1 MKKKKTKMIIKRFLS
16 VALAATVAFSG
27 IGYLPHNYTY
37 SKAAEEV
44 PEKQKGSFTFSDG
57 TNNYKAECAYYG
69 GFYITK
75 LEQIVPEGTA
85 QKDCVLPKKVVV
97 PSTVTLN
104 SGETV
109 TVTDIGG
116 GTEDTPF
123 LGRAAIGSGNLDL
136 IDARTDEYET
146 IPLILPNTINTIESY
161 AFSDNMWYKIKS
173 ININNIKSIE
183 KNAFY
188 NCEANWDIIIP
199 ETCKEIEENAFT
211 GARET
216 KLYVLNPNVQFKD
229 TTNTFSCKSYI
240 GYKHSTLADLV
251 GSDLVSFDD
260 YSGDLPDKFSKPTD
274 TSFKVNVSLENSE
287 VTSNGVTITP
297 KFDITGD
304 LYSYIYLTDNVLSA
318 KNIKMNLNRAF
329 FDWTNIGL
337 YNKAGT
343 QLFNADG
350 DLLTSNKSDFDFSD
364 DDNSEATVYAKFKLS
379 KYDIDYYNCEHTN
392 ENGEN
397 EMVVS
402 GLNYTEIVSTV
413 WGNVY
418 RLKYT
423 YGDKFVLPTENEN
436 FHRIGYTF
444 DGWYD
449 EDEQYSFGKKV
460 TEIDTLSK
468 TGFILYA
475 HWKVNAY
482 NISFDYNG
490 GKRVSDTDNT
500 IIKHTYGDN
509 TVSLNDAVRDNYTF
523 TGWKDTNTGKIVTEV
538 PKYQAKD
545 VIYKAQWKANTPA
558 VTPTSAAT
566 TTPTVK
572 PSTSPTVKPAD
583 DNGGNS
589 VPIVSSTPEPTAT
602 STPSIQPTIKPTET
616 PSNGGS
622 SNSGNGNSTIEP
634 TVAPTQ
640 KPTAQ
645 PTKTPVSDDMNGDIV
660 TKPTAEPTKTPAS
673 DDMNGE
679 VITTPT
685 IEPTTVPTAE
695 PTVKPTETPTVEPT
709 IKPVKYSKNSVLAKK
724 KTTVHGITVVRNSV
738 SKDKKSAKIT
748 LSWKKYK
755 KAKRY
760 VIYKKVGKKWRKLK
774 VIKKNK
780 YSLKIRKT
788 EKYRVNIQKVIKNKK
803 KVYYKNIKLRSR
815 TVKFK

>member
-1 MKKKKTKMIIKRFLS
+1 MRKKKTKMIIKRFLS
-16 VALAATVAFSG
+16 IALAATVAFSG

-57 TNNYKAECAYYG
+57 TNDYKAECAYYG

-104 SGETV
+104 SGETI

-123 LGRAAIGSGNLDL
+123 LGKVAIFSGNLDL
-136 IDARTDEYET
+136 IDARTNECET
-146 IPLILPNTINTIESY
+146 IPLILPNTVDEIEPY
-161 AFSDNMWYKIKS
+161 AFSKETWIKIKS
-173 ININNIKSIE
+173 INIDNVETIRE
-183 KNAFY
+183 NAFY
-188 NCEANWDIIIP
+188 NCEANWDIVIP
-199 ETCKEIEENAFT
+199 ETCTKIGENAF
-211 GARET
+211 AKASNI
-216 KLYVLNPNVQFKD
+216 KLYVLNPNIQFKD

-251 GSDLVSFDD
+251 GSDLVSFDN
-260 YSGDLPDKFSKPTD
+260 YSGDLPDNFSKPVD

-287 VTSNGVTITP
+287 VTSNGVIITP
-297 KFDITGD
+297 EFKRTGD
-304 LYSYIYLTDNVLSA
+304 LYSYVYLTDNVLSA
-318 KNIKMNLNRAF
+318 KNIKMELYYAF
-329 FDWTNIGL
+329 NWESVGL
-337 YNKAGT
+337 YNKT
-343 QLFNADG
+343 QKQLFNADG

-379 KYDIDYYNCEHTN
+379 EYKIFYYNCVNVN
-392 ENGEN
+392 ENGED

-402 GLNYTEIVSTV
+402 SLNAIEYLPGYGAGAYLT
-413 WGNVY
+413 
-418 RLKYT
+418 KYT

-436 FHRIGYTF
+436 FHRTGYTF
-444 DGWYD
+444 DGWYE
-449 EDEQYSFGKKV
+449 EDWLDDICLSSKEV
-460 TEIDTLSK
+460 TKIDTFSATSFL
-468 TGFILYA
+468 LYA
-475 HWKVNAY
+475 HWKVNTY

-490 GKRVSDTDNT
+490 GKKVSDTDNT
-500 IIKHTYGDN
+500 ITKHTYGDN
-509 TVSLNDAVRDNYTF
+509 AVSLNDAVRDNYTF

-545 VIYKAQWKANTPA
+545 VTYEAQWKANTPA
-558 VTPTSAAT
+558 ATPTPVAT

-572 PSTSPTVKPAD
+572 PSTSPTIKPTD

-589 VPIVSSTPEPTAT
+589 TPTVSLTPKPTAT
-602 STPSIQPTIKPTET
+602 STPSMQPTIKPTET

-622 SNSGNGNSTIEP
+622 SNSGNGNVTTEP
-634 TVAPTQ
+634 TVMPTVQ
-640 KPTAQ
+640 PTTE
-645 PTKTPVSDDMNGDIV
+645 PTKTPVPDNDFNGEII
-660 TKPTAEPTKTPAS
+660 TKPTAEPTITPS
-673 DDMNGE
+673 VE
-679 VITTPT
+679 PT
-685 IEPTTVPTAE
+685 IQPTT
-695 PTVKPTETPTVEPT
+695 KPTDEPEVEPT
-709 IKPVKYSKNSVLAKK
+709 IKPVKYTKNSVLAKK
-724 KTTVHGITVVRNSV
+724 KTTVHGITVTRNSI

-760 VIYKKVGKKWRKLK
+760 VIYKKVGKKWKKLK
-774 VIKKNK
+774 VVKKNK

-803 KVYYKNIKLRSR
+803 KVYYKNIKSRSR